1 MNSIL
6 NNDEESCAIMNVKF
20 ICIIYTG
27 LYIKKIVVKKKK
39 LLDEAMWVRSKTKKK
54 RDEGKGTTSALM
66 AGATPARVSYPKII
80 PTVV

>member
-1 MNSIL
+1 MC
-6 NNDEESCAIMNVKF
+6 NNECEVYLYYLYW
-20 ICIIYTG
+20 IIY
-27 LYIKKIVVKKKK
+27 KKNSSKKKK